1 MVARALALAV
11 DSRTMDEK
19 ELLKEIKGLLEEQN
33 RLIAGLK
40 SQYEEMAK
48 HNVAH
53 FTRTNW
59 RFWIVLAVVLL
70 LLFIPNFTAR

>member
-11 DSRTMDEK
+11 DCRTMDEK

-40 SQYEEMAK
+40 SQYEAMAAKNVEHMAK
-48 HNVAH
+48 
-53 FTRTNW
+53 TNW
-59 RFWIVLAVVLL
+59 RYWIMLAVLLL
-70 LLFIPNFTAR
+70 LLFIPNITAK